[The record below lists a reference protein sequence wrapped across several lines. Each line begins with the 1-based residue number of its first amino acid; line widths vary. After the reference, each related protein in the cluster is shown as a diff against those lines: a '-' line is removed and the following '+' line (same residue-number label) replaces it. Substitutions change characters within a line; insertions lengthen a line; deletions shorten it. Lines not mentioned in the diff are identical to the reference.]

1 VKDTTTVI
9 EHEASS
15 GGSGLFSI
23 DPGLT
28 IWTWVVFALL
38 FIILRKFA
46 WKPMMDSVEKRE
58 KVITDAVNQAKETK
72 LELEK
77 VAETQR
83 EMLKKAT
90 EEAQKIIDSG
100 KASAESIAHS
110 IQEKA
115 AAQAK
120 LTLDRAQEQMQ
131 SEKERTLR
139 EIKEQSVE
147 IIIAASEKLIG
158 SVLDDEQHRKI
169 VRKNLEAM

>member
-1 VKDTTTVI
+1 MKDTTTVI
-9 EHEASS
+9 EHEGSS
-15 GGSGLFSI
+15 GGAGLFSI

-46 WKPMMDSVEKRE
+46 WKPMMESVEKRE
-58 KVITDAVNQAKETK
+58 KLISDAVEQAHKTK

-90 EEAQKIIDSG
+90 AEAQKIIESG
-100 KASAESIAHS
+100 KASAESVAHS

-120 LTLDRAQEQMQ
+120 QTLVQAQEEMQ

-158 SVLDDEQHRKI
+158 TVLDDEEHRRI
-169 VRKNLEAM
+169 VRKNLEEM